1 MAVEKRVEDAMKPC
15 CASDQKQTIRK
26 SLEELQEAAAIIAGA
41 YMYTYNSA
49 EYLRNILLLLF
60 CRMQ

>member
-1 MAVEKRVEDAMKPC
+1 MVAVEKRVEEAMKPC

-41 YMYTYNSA
+41 YMHNSP
-49 EYLRNILLLLF
+49 ECHRIILLLLF